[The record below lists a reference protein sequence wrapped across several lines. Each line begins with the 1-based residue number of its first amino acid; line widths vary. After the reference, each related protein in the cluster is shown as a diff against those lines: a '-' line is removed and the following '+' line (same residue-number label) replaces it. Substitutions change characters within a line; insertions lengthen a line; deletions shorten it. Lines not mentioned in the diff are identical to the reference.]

1 MKSKFKNV
9 AVEYTGGGIWIF
21 QALYNDEVWIL
32 TSFDLSGSYARPYEM
47 IDTKTGKLTGESDVD
62 APYKE
67 PSIPYPTWN
76 QILRQVKKVEPLWY
90 DEIASL
96 ARYYNPGEMGKPILD
111 LGWSKNS

>member
-1 MKSKFKNV
+1 M
-9 AVEYTGGGIWIF
+9 
-21 QALYNDEVWIL
+21 
-32 TSFDLSGSYARPYEM
+32 
-47 IDTKTGKLTGESDVD
+47 D